1 MMDEKSEECPYC
13 GALFSVK
20 ESGGNGICG
29 ACKEPIDCPHCNTT
43 VRHQRTTGVFH
54 EQLVKQPPSEIAR
67 YLGITDEQLE
77 EIDIEFNEDTG
88 NSGETIYS
96 YWFYVPANIS
106 DEIIEH
112 TGWKPN
118 QLINGIPASIFN
130 GEE

>member
-1 MMDEKSEECPYC
+1 MRDKSEECPFC
-13 GALFSVK
+13 GAYFCVS
-20 ESGGNGICG
+20 ESGGGGICG
-29 ACKEPIDCPHCNTT
+29 ACNEPIDCPYCHKT
-43 VRHQRTTGVFH
+43 VRKKRTTGVFH
-54 EQLVKQPPSEIAR
+54 EQLIRKPMSNIAK
-67 YLGITDEQLE
+67 YLGISDEQLE

-88 NSGETIYS
+88 SSGETVYS

-118 QLINGIPASIFN
+118 QLINGIPMSIFN